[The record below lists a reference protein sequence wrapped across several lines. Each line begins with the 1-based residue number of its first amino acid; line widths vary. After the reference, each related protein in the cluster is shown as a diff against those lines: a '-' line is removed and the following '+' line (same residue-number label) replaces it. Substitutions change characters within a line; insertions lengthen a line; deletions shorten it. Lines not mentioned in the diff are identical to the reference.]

1 MSGKHSGKSKKKSS
15 VGGIIAAIL
24 IVALLGAGGFLGWK
38 AYEKKNAVPPQ
49 EVLSQY
55 LDSLGALSTEELSA
69 AAGVKTPLT
78 EDGRALLKLSAEVF
92 SVAAAQADLPDGT
105 SAELPVE
112 ITTLD
117 VSKLYAPLNDA
128 VNSALA
134 AEVEK
139 ARIASDIYDEN
150 WQFRS
155 EVVHKVFS
163 EILASGELDVTACCR
178 SVPLTACLSYKDGTW
193 TLDNA
198 AALTASLFP
207 TDLSDPDAAAEKL
220 FGEATVELNYVS
232 KHYSIPVGALSGPAP
247 NEELFGS
254 TRDKSVIR
262 SLLERPEAKALIGD
276 QKLSWNENIELLD
289 DTPIYYYLDETI
301 LVLTWQELTA
311 KAVGTF
317 SEVFVSDGSQLV
329 RRITGDD
336 GKAQEYKFTT
346 TFAKESN
353 AVLTISGDF
362 YMFVYRD
369 SALEVQ
375 NRKIVQFWQKKVD
388 TCFFDANGEMI
399 FVPPKYFADEAA
411 CEQFIADNDI
421 VFSLSFGPVLIDD
434 GKDVTPEDY
443 PFGEI
448 NDTYARAAI
457 GMLGERH
464 YLTADINY
472 SPIHYNL
479 ATLRQATEAMLAHG
493 CVKAY
498 ALDGGETAHTVFHDQ
513 VINPL
518 QKPWEK
524 RISDALCFVSA
535 YPGDDGSD

>member
-1 MSGKHSGKSKKKSS
+1 MSGKHSGNKKKKKSP
-15 VGGIIAAIL
+15 VGAVVAAVLIL
-24 IVALLGAGGFLGWK
+24 ALLGAGGFLGKK
-38 AYEKKNAVPPQ
+38 ALDKENAVPPQ
-49 EVLSQY
+49 EVLAEY
-55 LDSLGALSTEELSA
+55 LDSLGGMSAEELSA
-69 AAGVKTPLT
+69 AAGVKTPVT
-78 EDGRALLKLSAEVF
+78 DDGRALLKLSAELF
-92 SVAAAQADLPDGT
+92 SIAAAQTEIPGGT

-112 ITTLD
+112 ITALD
-117 VSKLYAPLNDA
+117 VSRLSAPLNA
-128 VNSALA
+128 ALNGALA
-134 AEVEK
+134 AAVEDARVASEV
-139 ARIASDIYDEN
+139 YDEN
-150 WQFRS
+150 WQFRPELVRRS
-155 EVVHKVFS
+155 FS
-163 EILASGELDVTACCR
+163 ELLSSGALELSSCSR
-178 SVPLTACLSYKDGTW
+178 SVPLTASLSYEGGVW

-207 TDLSDPDAAAEKL
+207 EELADPDAAAEKL
-220 FGEATVELNYVS
+220 FAEAAAQLNYVP
-232 KHYSIPVGALSGPAP
+232 KRYSLPVGALAGEKPR
-247 NEELFGS
+247 EENFGS

-262 SLLERPEAKALIGD
+262 ALLERPEAKALIGG
-276 QKLSWNENIELLD
+276 QTLSWNEDIELLE
-289 DTPIYYYLDETI
+289 DTPIHYYLDETI
-301 LVLTWQELTA
+301 LVLTWQELTE

-317 SEVFVSDGSQLV
+317 SEIFVADGSQLV

-346 TFAKESN
+346 DFARESN

-388 TCFFDANGEMI
+388 TCFFDTKGDMI
-399 FVPPKYFADEAA
+399 FVPPGYFADEAA

-421 VFSLSFGPVLIDD
+421 VFSLSFGPVLIDG
-434 GKDVTPEDY
+434 GKDVTPENY

-464 YLTADINY
+464 YLTMDINF

-479 ATLRQATEAMLAHG
+479 ATLRQATGAMLAHG

-498 ALDGGETAHTVFHDQ
+498 ALDGGETAHTVFHGE

-518 QKPWEK
+518 QKAWEK

-535 YPGDDGSD
+535 YPGEG